1 MMKRIDLIFS
11 YWIFAWFIAYYFLGY
26 KYYNPLLLLVI
37 GFIVNIIMLINF
49 IINNNYYKA
58 ILFSIV
64 NFIIKALP
72 IYLLRKTK
80 IHSKDIYFSLVF
92 ALVFVI
98 YNMIVTDNLLKRI
111 DDINYSSREINSIG
125 MYALD
130 RLFVLMKRI
139 FNKILKNYNNL
150 VIEI

>member
-1 MMKRIDLIFS
+1 MNRIDLIFS
-11 YWIFAWFIAYYFLGY
+11 YWIFAWFIVYYFFGY

-80 IHSKDIYFSLVF
+80 IHTKDIEFSVVF
-92 ALVFVI
+92 ALVFLI
-98 YNMIVTDNLLKRI
+98 YAMMITDNLIKKI
-111 DDINYSSREINSIG
+111 DDINYSSTEINTPG

-130 RLFVLMKRI
+130 RLIVSIKRI
-139 FNKILKNYNNL
+139 FNKIL
-150 VIEI
+150 

>member
-1 MMKRIDLIFS
+1 MKQIDLIFS
-11 YWIFAWFIAYYFLGY
+11 WWIFAWFIVYYFFGY

-80 IHSKDIYFSLVF
+80 IHTKDIEFSVVF
-92 ALVFVI
+92 ALVFLI
-98 YNMIVTDNLLKRI
+98 YTMIITDNLIKKI
-111 DDINYSSREINSIG
+111 DDINYSSTEINTPGI
-125 MYALD
+125 YALD
-130 RLFVLMKRI
+130 RFFASIKRI
-139 FNKILKNYNNL
+139 FDIL
-150 VIEI
+150 

>member
-49 IINNNYYKA
+49 IINNNFYKA

-80 IHSKDIYFSLVF
+80 IHSKDIAFSFVF
-92 ALVFVI
+92 ALVFLI
-98 YNMIVTDNLLKRI
+98 YTMMITDNLIKEI
-111 DDINYSSREINSIG
+111 VNINYSSKEINTPGI
-125 MYALD
+125 YALD
-130 RLFVLMKRI
+130 RLFTSIKRI
-139 FNKILKNYNNL
+139 F
-150 VIEI
+150 

>member
-11 YWIFAWFIAYYFLGY
+11 YWIFAWFIAYYFFGY

-92 ALVFVI
+92 ALVFLI
-98 YNMIVTDNLLKRI
+98 YTMMITDNLIKEI
-111 DDINYSSREINSIG
+111 VNINYSSKEINTPGIYS
-125 MYALD
+125 LD
-130 RLFVLMKRI
+130 RLFTSIKRI
-139 FNKILKNYNNL
+139 F
-150 VIEI
+150 

>member
-1 MMKRIDLIFS
+1 MKQIDLIFS
-11 YWIFAWFIAYYFLGY
+11 WWIFAWFIAYYFLGY

-80 IHSKDIYFSLVF
+80 IHTKDIEFSVVF
-92 ALVFVI
+92 ALVFLI
-98 YNMIVTDNLLKRI
+98 YAMMITDNLIKRI
-111 DDINYSSREINSIG
+111 DDINYSSKEINTPGI
-125 MYALD
+125 YALD
-130 RLFVLMKRI
+130 RLFVSIKRI
-139 FNKILKNYNNL
+139 FNKIL
-150 VIEI
+150 

>member
-11 YWIFAWFIAYYFLGY
+11 YWIFAWFIAYYFFGY

-37 GFIVNIIMLINF
+37 GFIVNIIMLIKF

-58 ILFSIV
+58 TLFSIV

-80 IHSKDIYFSLVF
+80 IHITDIEFSVVF

-98 YNMIVTDNLLKRI
+98 YTMMITDNLIKEI
-111 DDINYSSREINSIG
+111 VNINYSSKEINTPG

-130 RLFVLMKRI
+130 RLFVSIKRI
-139 FNKILKNYNNL
+139 FNKIL
-150 VIEI
+150 

>member
-1 MMKRIDLIFS
+1 MNRIDLIFS
-11 YWIFAWFIAYYFLGY
+11 YWIFAWFIVYYFFGY

-49 IINNNYYKA
+49 IINHNYYKA

-80 IHSKDIYFSLVF
+80 IHTKDIEFSVVF
-92 ALVFVI
+92 ALLFLI
-98 YNMIVTDNLLKRI
+98 YAMMITDNLIKEI
-111 DDINYSSREINSIG
+111 VNINYSSKEINTPGI
-125 MYALD
+125 YALD
-130 RLFVLMKRI
+130 RLFTSIKCI
-139 FNKILKNYNNL
+139 F
-150 VIEI
+150 

>member
-11 YWIFAWFIAYYFLGY
+11 YWIFAWFIVYYFFGY

-49 IINNNYYKA
+49 IINHNYYKA

-80 IHSKDIYFSLVF
+80 IHITDIEFSVVF

-98 YNMIVTDNLLKRI
+98 YNMMVTDNLLKRI

-125 MYALD
+125 IYALD
-130 RLFVLMKRI
+130 RLFVSIKRI
-139 FNKILKNYNNL
+139 FNKIL
-150 VIEI
+150 

>member
-11 YWIFAWFIAYYFLGY
+11 WWIFAWFIAYYFFGY

-49 IINNNYYKA
+49 IINHNYYKA

-72 IYLLRKTK
+72 IYLLRKTI
-80 IHSKDIYFSLVF
+80 IHTKDIYFSLVF
-92 ALVFVI
+92 ALVFLI
-98 YNMIVTDNLLKRI
+98 YTMIITDNLLKKI
-111 DDINYSSREINSIG
+111 DDINYSSTEINTPGI
-125 MYALD
+125 YALD
-130 RLFVLMKRI
+130 RVFTSIKRI
-139 FNKILKNYNNL
+139 FDIL
-150 VIEI
+150 

>member
-1 MMKRIDLIFS
+1 
-11 YWIFAWFIAYYFLGY
+11 
-26 KYYNPLLLLVI
+26 
-37 GFIVNIIMLINF
+37 MLINF

-80 IHSKDIYFSLVF
+80 IHTKDIEFSVVF
-92 ALVFVI
+92 ALVFLI
-98 YNMIVTDNLLKRI
+98 YAMMITDNLIKKI
-111 DDINYSSREINSIG
+111 DDINYSSTEINTPG

-130 RLFVLMKRI
+130 RLIVSIKRI
-139 FNKILKNYNNL
+139 FNKIL
-150 VIEI
+150 